1 MRLIVNNKQYNKIL
15 RFQKEKNK
23 LYEGIV
29 NIIYD
34 NILLY
39 EKHVITETNIRKTN
53 IDKLLNNTTFN
64 NITLDIFRGKLIEIS
79 SKKNR

>member
-34 NILLY
+34 NIVPNCAFSGDENMNDNKYVNGNALKRNMINVPKNGPAASPLNDS
-39 EKHVITETNIRKTN
+39 VSNI
-53 IDKLLNNTTFN
+53 
-64 NITLDIFRGKLIEIS
+64 
-79 SKKNR
+79 